1 MTNRIDTTLAALKA
15 SGTTALA
22 PFVSIGYPN
31 LEVSIEVAKAALE
44 AGGDM
49 LELGVPFSDPLA
61 DGPTIQK
68 TSAQALA
75 GGVTVRKC
83 LETVTSLRDSGIQA
97 PLVLMGYMNPF
108 LHYGLESFVKDAA
121 GAGAD
126 GLIVAD
132 LPPEEAGPLQALCK
146 SAGMHLIPLLAPTS
160 TEERIKAACAGAGGF
175 IYCVSFAGVTGARG
189 QMAEGVRRLVKRI
202 KTHSDLPVLVGFG
215 VSTSKHV
222 NDISKFADGAVFAS
236 AMLDAVGKAPPH
248 LAAQVAGDYVRSL
261 RGGTGAS
268 AEPTSG
274 TISS

>member
-1 MTNRIDTTLAALKA
+1 MNNRIDTTLAALRA

-22 PFVSIGYPN
+22 PFVTIGYPD
-31 LEVSIEVAKAALE
+31 LDRSIDVAKAALG

-83 LETVTSLRDSGIQA
+83 LESVTKLRASGIEA

-108 LHYGLESFVKDAA
+108 LRYGLESFVKDAA
-121 GAGAD
+121 DAGAD

-146 SAGMHLIPLLAPTS
+146 NAGMHLIPLLAPTS

-175 IYCVSFAGVTGARG
+175 IYCVSLAGVTGARG
-189 QMAEGVRRLVKRI
+189 QMSGGVHRLVERI

-248 LAAQVAGDYVRSL
+248 LAARVAADYVRGL
-261 RGGTGAS
+261 RGDAGTSAGAGAS
-268 AEPTSG
+268 
-274 TISS
+274 

>member
-1 MTNRIDTTLAALKA
+1 MNNRIDTTLAALKA
-15 SGTTALA
+15 SGTTVLA
-22 PFVSIGYPN
+22 PFVTIGYPD
-31 LEVSIEVAKAALE
+31 LDTSVDVAKAALG

-61 DGPTIQK
+61 DGPTIQR

-83 LETVTSLRDSGIQA
+83 LDSVTSLRDSGIEA

-108 LHYGLESFVKDAA
+108 LHYGLERFVNDAA
-121 GAGAD
+121 SAGAD

-132 LPPEEAGPLQALCK
+132 LPPEESAPLRTLCK
-146 SAGMHLIPLLAPTS
+146 NAGMHLIPLLAPTS

-175 IYCVSFAGVTGARG
+175 IYCVSLAGVTGARG
-189 QMAEGVRRLVKRI
+189 QMAEGVRRLVERI

-236 AMLDAVGKAPPH
+236 AMLDAVGKAPPED
-248 LAAQVAGDYVRSL
+248 AARVAGEYVRSL
-261 RGGTGAS
+261 RAN
-268 AEPTSG
+268 AEPTPEPSAG
-274 TISS
+274 AGAS

>member
-1 MTNRIDTTLAALKA
+1 MNNRIDTTLAALKA

-22 PFVSIGYPN
+22 PFVTIGYPD
-31 LEVSIEVAKAALE
+31 LDTSLDVARAAIS
-44 AGGDM
+44 AGGNM

-68 TSAQALA
+68 TSAQALE

-83 LETVTSLRDSGIQA
+83 LDSVAKLRQSGIEA

-108 LHYGLESFVKDAA
+108 MHYGLESFVKDAA
-121 GAGAD
+121 SAGAD
-126 GLIVAD
+126 GLVVAD

-160 TEERIKAACAGAGGF
+160 TEERIKAACVGAGGF
-175 IYCVSFAGVTGARG
+175 IYCVSLAGVTGARG
-189 QMAEGVRRLVKRI
+189 EMAEGVRRLVERI

-236 AMLDAVGKAPPH
+236 AMLDAVGKAPVGE
-248 LAAQVAGDYVRSL
+248 AARVAGDYVRSL
-261 RGGTGAS
+261 RGDAGPSTGDRAAS
-268 AEPTSG
+268 
-274 TISS
+274 